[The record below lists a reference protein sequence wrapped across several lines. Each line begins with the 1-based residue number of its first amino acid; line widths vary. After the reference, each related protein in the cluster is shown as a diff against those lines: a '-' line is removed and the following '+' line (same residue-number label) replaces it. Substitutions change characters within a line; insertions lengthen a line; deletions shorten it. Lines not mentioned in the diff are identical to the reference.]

1 MSDFVPVTKDDA
13 RYQTLKKGFNLRWP
27 QVGDDGARMI
37 YVCKT
42 AAEVEAAANDALA
55 KGYRLTVRSGG
66 HCYEGFVSNALT
78 KAQPGVKPLAIIDL
92 GLMSG
97 MQYDKHGKIA
107 PHKSNATYKF
117 RIASG
122 SQNWDGYAALYKL
135 SDKTIPAGSCYSVG
149 AGGHICGGG
158 YGLLSRK
165 HGLTVD
171 WLSAVDILVPSTNG
185 TSVVLKTVER
195 TSTGDDLALFTAC
208 CGGGGGNYGIITNYY
223 FADLPE
229 APREAYWLVLEFPW
243 EQWDQVG
250 KDQFGTFLQA
260 YWQWFSDHD
269 SDWNSLDPAK
279 ANGGLFVLGKF
290 NHRSTGSVA
299 LAIQYTGSDGTANP
313 ANSQPLVN
321 FVNTMTQAAG
331 FTPLIGDTFLLPNL
345 APLRHPRAGLELRVK
360 APLDDAL
367 HMDWL
372 YLTQML
378 NGSGNNQRGKY
389 KSSYQVGNFGETEID
404 ALWNNL
410 NNDDTAQTQSLVQID
425 SYGGAINAAP
435 APVTG
440 ASSVYQRKSLLKAQ
454 YQTYWALPTKDE
466 SIAAEI
472 EALHVD
478 WIRTFYSA
486 VFADQGGKPYADST
500 GRYEGCYIN
509 YPDVDMKYIDDAH
522 KTVDPRWL
530 ELYYGDKLDNLIK
543 AKQAFDPKNIFFHEM
558 SIPLVKPGK

>member
-1 MSDFVPVTKDDA
+1 MSDFVPVSKDDA

-27 QVGDDGARMI
+27 AVGDAGATMI

-42 AAEVEAAANDALA
+42 ALEVEAAANDALA

-66 HCYEGFVSNALT
+66 HCYEGFVSNALN
-78 KAQPGVKPLAIIDL
+78 QPGAKPLAIIDL

-97 MQYDKHGKIA
+97 MEYDKNGKIT
-107 PHKSNATYKF
+107 PHNAKGSYKF
-117 RIASG
+117 RIAAG
-122 SQNWDGYAALYKL
+122 SQNWDGYAALYKQAG
-135 SDKTIPAGSCYSVG
+135 KTIPAGSCYSVG

-158 YGLLSRK
+158 YGLLSRR

-171 WLSAVDILVPSTNG
+171 WLSAVDILVPSADG
-185 TSVVLKTVER
+185 KSVVLKTVER
-195 TSTGDDLALFTAC
+195 TSTGNDLALFTAC

-223 FADLPE
+223 FADLPD
-229 APREAYWLVLEFPW
+229 APREAYWLVLEFQW
-243 EQWDQVG
+243 ENFTPLTFG
-250 KDQFGTFLQA
+250 KFLQA

-269 SDWNSLDPAK
+269 SEWNSQDPSK

-290 NHRSTGSVA
+290 NHVATGPVA
-299 LAIQYTGSDGTANP
+299 LAIQYTGSDGSANP
-313 ANSQPLVN
+313 GNSQPLVN
-321 FVNTMTQAAG
+321 FVNTMTQAAS
-331 FTPLIGDTFLLPNL
+331 FSPSIGDSFLLPNL
-345 APLRHPRAGLELRVK
+345 APVRHPRAGQKLRVDD
-360 APLDDAL
+360 PLADAL

-389 KSSYQVGNFGETEID
+389 KSSYQIGNFGQTEID
-404 ALWNNL
+404 ALWHNL
-410 NNDDTAQTQSLVQID
+410 NDSTQTDQTQSLVQID
-425 SYGGAINAAP
+425 SYGGAINAAS
-435 APVTG
+435 AAITG

-472 EALHVD
+472 EAMHVD
-478 WIRTFYSA
+478 WIRTLYSE
-486 VFADQGGKPYADST
+486 VFADQDGKPYADST

-509 YPDVDMKYIDDAH
+509 YPDVDMKYTDNTH
-522 KTVDPRWL
+522 KAVDPKWL

-558 SIPLVKPGK
+558 SIPLAKPGK